1 MTTRIK
7 QEDQFLLRVKRN
19 SDLDRAM
26 RLLAGAD
33 CPLPISDVNAAGGK
47 AHTYPVLRILAR
59 SVDNIHVEHNA
70 NREASM
76 RYVDVNPG
84 VPVAVGHDIVGVS
97 AAVPELSDVFG
108 RLPELAQPQM
118 QDVKWP
124 QAPPMI
130 ESIEDMYRQPAWF
143 NTMKTMVEHGRHI
156 ALVGPPGVGKDTA
169 VQELAAREGR
179 ILVTIGGDGG
189 FRRRDL
195 VGNLQIASGKSFF
208 EVAEYAAAVVNGWW
222 VLLTEVNAADADALL
237 FINAQL
243 AAPYIVTVA
252 GKAYA
257 VHPEFRLFVS
267 YNAGLVGTK
276 PLPQAFKDR
285 FFSIQVPFFNESQLN
300 SILIAHGAPDNEV
313 TTEISKFGVE
323 LWKLHERGQVRYQVT
338 SRRLM
343 DAVTLLQADVAS
355 STAEALEL
363 AVIAAIDSPVEQN
376 VVKQVLNTFRR
387 SY

>member
-1 MTTRIK
+1 MATRIRH
-7 QEDQFLLRVKRN
+7 EDQFLLRVKRN

-33 CPLPISDVNAAGGK
+33 CPMPISDVNAAGGK

-59 SVDNIHVEHNA
+59 SVDNIHVEHNT

-97 AAVPELSDVFG
+97 AVVPEVSDVFG

-130 ESIEDMYRQPAWF
+130 ESIEDMYRQPSWF

-195 VGNLQIASGKSFF
+195 VGSLQIASGKSFF

-355 STAEALEL
+355 STVEALEL

-387 SY
+387 GY

>member
-1 MTTRIK
+1 MVTRVR
-7 QEDQFLLRVKRN
+7 QEDQFLLRIKRN

-33 CPLPISDVNAAGGK
+33 CPMPISDVNAAGGK
-47 AHTYPVLRILAR
+47 AHTYPVLRILAK

-84 VPVAVGHDIVGVS
+84 VPVAVGHDIVGVNAS
-97 AAVPELSDVFG
+97 VSELS
-108 RLPELAQPQM
+108 ELVQPQM
-118 QDVKWP
+118 QDIKWP

-130 ESIEDMYRQPAWF
+130 ESINDMYRQPVWF
-143 NTMKTMVEHGRHI
+143 NTMKTMIAHGRHI
-156 ALVGPPGVGKDTA
+156 ALAGPPGVGKDTA

-195 VGNLQIASGKSFF
+195 VGNLQIASGRSFF

-267 YNAGLVGTK
+267 YNPGLVGTK

-285 FFSIQVPFFNESQLN
+285 FFSIQVPFFNESQLT

-343 DAVTLLQADVAS
+343 DAVTLLQADVCS
-355 STAEALEL
+355 STVEALEM

-387 SY
+387 AY